1 MSKTLSSFPLAP
13 LKSPVPDV
21 MVYAAGPFPEAK
33 IFPSRRLALLA
44 LHASPLLNFRS
55 ISQSHLGAS
64 PLEGRSQFDLR
75 VISQMVLPEVE
86 NGTLVALVYLL
97 LKLLPPVGLR
107 LNCPS
112 ETHSSARTRTVPTLA
127 RIKDNEMELMSFILM
142 ADNVPFFG
150 EILKL

>member
-1 MSKTLSSFPLAP
+1 
-13 LKSPVPDV
+13 

-55 ISQSHLGAS
+55 ISQSHLGAWF
-64 PLEGRSQFDLR
+64 LELGRSQFDLR

-86 NGTLVALVYLL
+86 NGTLVTLVYLL

-112 ETHSSARTRTVPTLA
+112 ETHSV
-127 RIKDNEMELMSFILM
+127 K
-142 ADNVPFFG
+142 G
-150 EILKL
+150 

>member
-1 MSKTLSSFPLAP
+1 MLKTLSTFPLAP

-33 IFPSRRLALLA
+33 IFPSRRLALFA

-55 ISQSHLGAS
+55 ISQSHLGA
-64 PLEGRSQFDLR
+64 PLVGGSQFDLR

-86 NGTLVALVYLL
+86 NGTLVTLVYLL

-112 ETHSSARTRTVPTLA
+112 ETHSV
-127 RIKDNEMELMSFILM
+127 KGEMTMRHI
-142 ADNVPFFG
+142 N
-150 EILKL
+150 I